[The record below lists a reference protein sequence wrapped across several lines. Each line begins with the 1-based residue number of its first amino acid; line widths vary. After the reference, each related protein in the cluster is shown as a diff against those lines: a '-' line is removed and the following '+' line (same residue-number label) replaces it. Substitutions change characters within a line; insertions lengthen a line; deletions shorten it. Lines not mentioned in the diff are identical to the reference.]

1 MSSVLE
7 LVIGWYVQEKPSQS
21 VSIYAVHYKLTFTN
35 GLGVRIGLQIQSL
48 YLGAMR
54 SICETTV
61 TLVKCR

>member
-1 MSSVLE
+1 MYKKSLHNR
-7 LVIGWYVQEKPSQS
+7 
-21 VSIYAVHYKLTFTN
+21 YAVHYKLTFTN